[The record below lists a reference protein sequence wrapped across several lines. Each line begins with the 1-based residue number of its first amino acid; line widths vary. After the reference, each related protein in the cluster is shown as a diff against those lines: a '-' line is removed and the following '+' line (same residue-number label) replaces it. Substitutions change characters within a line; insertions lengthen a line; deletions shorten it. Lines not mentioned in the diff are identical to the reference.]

1 MSASDI
7 EAYLIRL
14 DEEVKTFKEELAR
27 ISWYMRGGVTL
38 HELLHVYSAD
48 DRMAMFKVIQENIE
62 LTKNAQLPLL

>member
-38 HELLHVYSAD
+38 HELLHVYYAD